1 MAQSV
6 KCMFYNHKDLS
17 LNPRIHVFFFKTTIT
32 TIIPNPPL
40 HQKPEQWYT
49 LAQGWTVSSLA

>member
-17 LNPRIHVFFFKTTIT
+17 LNPRIHVFFKTIT

-49 LAQGWTVSSLA
+49 LAQGGQSVV